1 MGDAGKENYSKMPN
15 CKCDRKKT
23 LLGYRSR
30 GFPGFVLVIMP
41 WQKADTAWLSD
52 QLGWAAAKNSIY
64 SLHVN

>member
-1 MGDAGKENYSKMPN
+1 MP
-15 CKCDRKKT
+15 KRKHDRQKT

-30 GFPGFVLVIMP
+30 GFSGGNFSFVIMP

-52 QLGWAAAKNSIY
+52 LLGWAAAKNSIY